1 MTIEPG
7 IAINV
12 YFVQILQEISI
23 SFSRKKHTYSVIKA
37 AFQRMVANVAVNIVV
52 PTHHCPPEC
61 PLVNTESSAKA
72 AIPKK

>member
-1 MTIEPG
+1 
-7 IAINV
+7 
-12 YFVQILQEISI
+12 
-23 SFSRKKHTYSVIKA
+23 VIKA